1 VAGTQYSDAV
11 VTIVGSIHVDFF
23 IRVPRLPRP
32 GETIKGHGFA
42 IKPGGKGANQAVGC
56 GRLGLK
62 TYIVGRLGRDFSE
75 FLLNNFRG
83 NRVSTDYVYVDEEAS
98 TGVAFI
104 LLSDEGENMIAFDPG
119 ADYRLSPED
128 VKKAEDAISR
138 SSVLLTQLEI
148 PLETVRTALSLAKE
162 RGVTTILNPAPARE
176 LPRDLLGLADVVSP
190 NRVEA
195 SMLSGVEV
203 KDVRTAVEA
212 GRRLLSMGAGSV
224 VVTMGSEGAVV
235 VTEEESYIVP
245 AVRVKPVDTTGAGD
259 AFNAGLAFGLA
270 QGSSLVEAARL
281 GCVIA
286 ALKVTKFG
294 AQEGLP
300 WREELEEALRRGVLE
315 LTTPIKV

>member
-1 VAGTQYSDAV
+1 MAGAQRSEGV
-11 VTIVGSIHVDFF
+11 VTVVGSIHVDFF

-56 GRLGLK
+56 GRLGLP
-62 TYIVGRLGRDFSE
+62 TFMVGRLGRDFSE
-75 FLLNNFRG
+75 LLLNNFRS
-83 NRVSTDYVYVDEEAS
+83 NRVSTDYVYVDEETN

-119 ADYRLSPED
+119 ADYRLAPDD
-128 VKKAEDAISR
+128 VKRAESVISR
-138 SSVLLTQLEI
+138 SSVLLTQLEV
-148 PLETVRTALSLAKE
+148 PLETVETALSLAKE
-162 RGVTTILNPAPARE
+162 KGVTTILNPAPARE
-176 LPRDLLGLADVVSP
+176 LPCSLLRRADVVTP

-195 SMLSGVEV
+195 FMLTGVEV
-203 KDVRTAVEA
+203 RDVKTAVEA
-212 GRRLLSMGAGSV
+212 GRKLLSMGAGSAV
-224 VVTMGSEGAVV
+224 ITMGGEGAVV
-235 VTEEESYIVP
+235 VTSEDAYFVP

-270 QGSSLVEAARL
+270 QGLPLVEAARL

-300 WREELEEALRRGVLE
+300 WREELEEYLRKGVLE
-315 LTTPIKV
+315 LTTPTRV